1 MSTGAIYAGIDVAK
15 ARLDIAVRP
24 TGEQWSAPN
33 DEAGIAEVVTGL
45 QASAPTLIV
54 LEASGGL
61 ELPVTAALA
70 AAGLSVAVVNPRQ
83 VRDFARA
90 TGRLAKTDTLDAQ
103 VLARFAETIQPTPRP
118 VPDAQAQELTALL
131 ARRRQLI
138 AMSVAERQR
147 LGSALPAV
155 RVRIETHIAWLDQE
169 LASVESELRRTI
181 RESTLW
187 RVKDRLLRSVPG
199 VGPVLATTLI
209 AELPE
214 LGSLNRKE
222 VAALVGV
229 APLNRD
235 SGSLR
240 GRRTVWGGRRRVRT
254 ALYMATLVAT
264 RHNPLLRSFYERLC
278 GAGKAKKVALTAC
291 MHKLLTILNAM
302 VKHDAAWCPT
312 SLQA

>member
-1 MSTGAIYAGIDVAK
+1 MGTGTIYVGIDVSK
-15 ARLDIAVRP
+15 VRLDIAVRP

-33 DEAGIAEVVTGL
+33 DDPGVAEVLTRL
-45 QASAPTLIV
+45 QPEAATLIV
-54 LEASGGL
+54 LEATGGL

-70 AAGLSVAVVNPRQ
+70 GAGLPVAVVNPRQ

-90 TGRLAKTDTLDAQ
+90 TGRLAKTDRLDAQ
-103 VLARFAETIQPTPRP
+103 VLAHFAEAVHPTPRP

-131 ARRRQLI
+131 ARRRQLVG
-138 AMSVAERQR
+138 MSVAERQR

-155 RVRIETHIAWLDQE
+155 RVRIEAHLTWLDQE
-169 LASVESELRRTI
+169 LANVDGALRQSIQESPA
-181 RESTLW
+181 W
-187 RVKDRLLRSVPG
+187 RVKARLLRSVPG
-199 VGPVLATTLI
+199 VGPVLTTTLI

-214 LGSLNRKE
+214 LGSLSRKE
-222 VAALVGV
+222 IAALVGV

-254 ALYMATLVAT
+254 ALYMATLVAA
-264 RHNPLLRSFYERLC
+264 RHNPVIQGFYERPC
-278 GAGKAKKVALTAC
+278 AAGKAKKVALTAC

-302 VKHDAAWCPT
+302 AKHDATWDPT
-312 SLQA
+312 TAPA

>member
-1 MSTGAIYAGIDVAK
+1 MSTAAIYVGIDVAK
-15 ARLDIAVRP
+15 VRLDIAVRP
-24 TGEQWSAPN
+24 SGDQWSAPN
-33 DEAGIAEVVTGL
+33 DDAGITEVVIRL
-45 QASAPTLIV
+45 QALSPTLIV
-54 LEASGGL
+54 LEATGGL
-61 ELPVTAALA
+61 ELPATAALA
-70 AAGLSVAVVNPRQ
+70 AAGLPVAVVNPRQ

-90 TGRLAKTDTLDAQ
+90 TGRLAKTDALDAQ
-103 VLARFAETIQPTPRP
+103 VLARFAEAVQPTPRS

-138 AMSVAERQR
+138 GMSVAERQR

-169 LASVESELRRTI
+169 RAEVDRELGRRLQESI
-181 RESTLW
+181 LW
-187 RVKDRLLRSVPG
+187 QEKDRVLRSVPG

-209 AELPE
+209 ADLPE
-214 LGSLNRKE
+214 LGELNRKE
-222 VAALVGV
+222 IAALVGV

-240 GRRTVWGGRRRVRT
+240 GRRTVWGGRGRVRT

-264 RHNPLLRSFYERLC
+264 RHNPVLRSFYERLC
-278 GAGKAKKVALTAC
+278 ATGKAKKVALTAC

-302 VKHDAAWCPT
+302 VKHDAVWSPT
-312 SLQA
+312 TAQA

>member
-1 MSTGAIYAGIDVAK
+1 MVPTRTRQADGPWVPGDRKTAWVVVSVSLLSPNSCQGHQSPHRQGWATREARAMGTGAVYVGIDVAK

-54 LEASGGL
+54 LEATGGL

-70 AAGLSVAVVNPRQ
+70 AAGLRVAVVNPRQ

-138 AMSVAERQR
+138 AMSVVERQR

-155 RVRIETHIAWLDQE
+155 RVRIETHIVWLDQE

-181 RESTLW
+181 REST
-187 RVKDRLLRSVPG
+187 
-199 VGPVLATTLI
+199 
-209 AELPE
+209 
-214 LGSLNRKE
+214 
-222 VAALVGV
+222 
-229 APLNRD
+229 
-235 SGSLR
+235 
-240 GRRTVWGGRRRVRT
+240 
-254 ALYMATLVAT
+254 
-264 RHNPLLRSFYERLC
+264 
-278 GAGKAKKVALTAC
+278 
-291 MHKLLTILNAM
+291 
-302 VKHDAAWCPT
+302 
-312 SLQA
+312 